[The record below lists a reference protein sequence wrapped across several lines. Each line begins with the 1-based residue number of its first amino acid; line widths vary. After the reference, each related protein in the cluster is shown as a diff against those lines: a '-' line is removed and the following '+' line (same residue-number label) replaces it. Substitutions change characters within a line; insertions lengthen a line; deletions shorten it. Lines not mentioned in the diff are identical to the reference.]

1 MTERE
6 ISRLIGDILF
16 GVTIGAIVLVFA
28 RASWIT
34 WRNRGKGIRWVSHDD
49 GYANPHPSV
58 NVDGTPMINGSI
70 DVMGNP
76 YGSTDHHH

>member
-1 MTERE
+1 MTEFE
-6 ISRLIGDILF
+6 ITRLFGEILF
-16 GVTIGAIVLVFA
+16 VVIIGAVVFVFA
-28 RASWIT
+28 RIFWLT

-49 GYANPHPSV
+49 GYANPHPRV

-70 DVMGNP
+70 DVMGNS